1 MNGGTW
7 GRSPRR
13 GPGGKET
20 IVMQDFIERWLFDPT
35 MGKVSIA
42 SMTIQLV
49 ESPVLKVAIDRDQK
63 QSD

>member
-1 MNGGTW
+1 
-7 GRSPRR
+7 
-13 GPGGKET
+13 
-20 IVMQDFIERWLFDPT
+20 MQDFIERWLFDPT